1 MITPGDDQKTRQ
13 PNPEI
18 PQAQA
23 TESNQPPSSEAP
35 PYTAITE
42 TEWKEKLQKLEGMIR
57 KYNWMKRGD
66 EPAIV
71 EAMRDLAASHNDPQ
85 VQAYWT
91 HRADKFEKA
100 PDSDKKAILKDVVQG
115 LAIFVAAPFI
125 IVGAFFT
132 GTGMAFKAVGNVL
145 TGGNKFFTR

>member
-1 MITPGDDQKTRQ
+1 MITPRGDQKTRQ
-13 PNPEI
+13 SDAEI

-23 TESNQPPSSEAP
+23 TESNQPPSSGAP
-35 PYTAITE
+35 PYTTITE
-42 TEWKEKLQKLEGMIR
+42 TEWKEKLQKLEGRIR

-91 HRADKFEKA
+91 RRADEFEKA
-100 PDSDKKAILKDVVQG
+100 PDSDKKAILKDIVQG
-115 LAIFVAAPFI
+115 LAILVSAPFI
-125 IVGAFFT
+125 IAGAIFT
-132 GTGMAFKAVGNVL
+132 GTGMVLKTVGNVL
-145 TGGNKFFTR
+145 TGGSKFFTK